1 MIGQSEIN
9 KHEKKSYYDHDP
21 EKKQNRFGPL
31 WSSNIGITKSKYK
44 ITLYKILEE
53 SLKWNY
59 KTDQETRDWEFM
71 K

>member
-53 SLKWNY
+53 SLK
-59 KTDQETRDWEFM
+59 
-71 K
+71 